1 MAQANKR
8 KALQLLFL
16 AAVSVVLMFPG
27 CSFSSFGSE
36 DEIRSL
42 QNEVSSLKS
51 DITSLQK
58 DVSDLQ
64 SKNSSLESQLKTVEN
79 NVNTLGYK
87 VRP

>member
-1 MAQANKR
+1 MTQAKKG

-16 AAVSVVLMFPG
+16 AVVFAALIFPG
-27 CSFSSFGSE
+27 CSSGSSGSE

-64 SKNSSLESQLKTVEN
+64 SKNRSLESQLKTVEN

-87 VRP
+87 VRL

>member
-1 MAQANKR
+1 MTQTKKR
-8 KALQLLFL
+8 KGLQLLLL
-16 AAVSVVLMFPG
+16 AIVSLTFI
-27 CSFSSFGSE
+27 FSSCNIGSSGSE

-64 SKNSSLESQLKTVEN
+64 SKNRSLESQLKTVEN

>member
-1 MAQANKR
+1 MTQTKKR
-8 KALQLLFL
+8 EGLRLLFL
-16 AAVSVVLMFPG
+16 AVVSVAWIFLG
-27 CSFSSFGSE
+27 CSSGSSGSE

-42 QNEVSSLKS
+42 QNEVSSLRS
-51 DITSLQK
+51 DINSLQK

-64 SKNSSLESQLKTVEN
+64 SKNSSLESQLKSVEN